1 MREIEFRGKRVDN
14 GEWVYGLFARCKVGN
29 LILPCIQRE
38 RENDSGDYIEAI
50 IVNGNTLG
58 QYIGKRDE
66 KNVKIYE
73 GDLLDAGMEYNSLYG
88 TPVVVMGEYFDCETG
103 NQDLIGIYLEF
114 EDGTQTGITSDTESI
129 FTVIGNIHD
138 KEANND

>member
-1 MREIEFRGKRVDN
+1 MREILFRGKRVDN

-58 QYIGKRDE
+58 QYTGIKDKNGKG
-66 KNVKIYE
+66 IYE
-73 GDLLDAGMEYNSLYG
+73 GDIIRFIKENCLVIFVEN
-88 TPVVVMGEYFDCETG
+88 DCAFRIEV
-103 NQDLIGIYLEF
+103 
-114 EDGTQTGITSDTESI
+114 DGRISTALRKAHSKDYE
-129 FTVIGNIHD
+129 VIGNIHD
-138 KEANND
+138 EEE

>member
-1 MREIEFRGKRVDN
+1 MREILFRGKRIDN

-58 QYIGKRDE
+58 QYTGIKDKNGKG
-66 KNVKIYE
+66 IYE
-73 GDLLDAGMEYNSLYG
+73 GDIIRFIKENCLVIFVEN
-88 TPVVVMGEYFDCETG
+88 DCAFRIEV
-103 NQDLIGIYLEF
+103 
-114 EDGTQTGITSDTESI
+114 DGRISTALRKAHSKDYE
-129 FTVIGNIHD
+129 VIGNIHD
-138 KEANND
+138 EED

>member
-1 MREIEFRGKRVDN
+1 MREILFRGKRVDN

-58 QYIGKRDE
+58 QYTGIKDKNGKG
-66 KNVKIYE
+66 IYE
-73 GDLLDAGMEYNSLYG
+73 GDIIRFIKENCLVIFVENDCAFRIEVDGRISTALRKAHSK
-88 TPVVVMGEYFDCETG
+88 DCE
-103 NQDLIGIYLEF
+103 
-114 EDGTQTGITSDTESI
+114 
-129 FTVIGNIHD
+129 VIGNIHD
-138 KEANND
+138 EED

>member
-1 MREIEFRGKRVDN
+1 MREILFRGKRIDN

-58 QYIGKRDE
+58 QYTGMTDR
-66 KNVKIYE
+66 NGNKIFE
-73 GDLLDAGMEYNSLYG
+73 GDECTFG
-88 TPVVVMGEYFDCETG
+88 
-103 NQDLIGIYLEF
+103 
-114 EDGTQTGITSDTESI
+114 I
-129 FTVIGNIHD
+129 FTPKNKAVVNFEKARFILVWGSVVGAFGERARHSEHLMFAENLEIIGNIHD
-138 KEANND
+138 EEEDDEL

>member
-1 MREIEFRGKRVDN
+1 MREILFRGKRVDN

-58 QYIGKRDE
+58 QYTGIKDKNGKG
-66 KNVKIYE
+66 IYE
-73 GDLLDAGMEYNSLYG
+73 GDIIRFIKENCLVIFVEN
-88 TPVVVMGEYFDCETG
+88 DCAFIIEV
-103 NQDLIGIYLEF
+103 
-114 EDGTQTGITSDTESI
+114 DGRISTALRKAHSKDYE
-129 FTVIGNIHD
+129 VIGNIHD
-138 KEANND
+138 EED

>member
-1 MREIEFRGKRVDN
+1 MREILFRGKRIDN

-58 QYIGKRDE
+58 QYTGIKDKNGKG
-66 KNVKIYE
+66 IYE
-73 GDLLDAGMEYNSLYG
+73 GDIIRFIKENCLVIFVEN
-88 TPVVVMGEYFDCETG
+88 DCAFRIEV
-103 NQDLIGIYLEF
+103 
-114 EDGTQTGITSDTESI
+114 DGRISTALRKAHSKDYE
-129 FTVIGNIHD
+129 VIGNIHD
-138 KEANND
+138 EGEK